1 MANLPDRDGT
11 YRAYPKEW
19 GVNFTE
25 KNQLAMFVVRY
36 SLSQLWHDGEW
47 CDYRDYDAEITGY
60 HMLEKRDHTANDTT
74 IEQLR
79 KALGWDGVDL
89 CKLQDTDWSATC
101 VKITV
106 ATEEYEGKKR
116 MTVKWIAS
124 LNDEGGMTRKADK
137 DSLRELQNRL
147 GSSLRALA
155 GAAASGKGAVAH
167 TPPPPPTAAAATPPA
182 PPQKP
187 ATTSAEW
194 WRQPAPPQKPATTK
208 EIAWEAFLGLMPGQ
222 SEEEIS
228 AEWCRQL
235 ESRLAGRQESEMTEE
250 DWKWMATSAIPI

>member
-36 SLSQLWHDGEW
+36 SLSQLWHGGEW

-187 ATTSAEW
+187 AA
-194 WRQPAPPQKPATTK
+194 TK
-208 EIAWEAFLGLMPGQ
+208 ETAWEAFRRLMPGQ
-222 SEEEIS
+222 SEEAIS
-228 AEWCRQL
+228 AEWWRRL